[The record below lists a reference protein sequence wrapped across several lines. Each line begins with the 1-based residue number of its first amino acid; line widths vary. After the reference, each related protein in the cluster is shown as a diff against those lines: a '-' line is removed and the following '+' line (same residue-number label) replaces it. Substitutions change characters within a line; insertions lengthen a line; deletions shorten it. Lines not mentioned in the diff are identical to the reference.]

1 MKIVLSGVVVAAAGV
16 ALIIAAASAVWD
28 LVTVGAA
35 AVVVYYTVKHYRSKV
50 DERDNLIKDST
61 TLELFC
67 WLEPGSELPG
77 WDILK
82 GGPFGARLACLEWP
96 WPEAYFRAS

>member
-1 MKIVLSGVVVAAAGV
+1 M
-16 ALIIAAASAVWD
+16 
-28 LVTVGAA
+28 
-35 AVVVYYTVKHYRSKV
+35 
-50 DERDNLIKDST
+50 DNLIKDST

-82 GGPFGARLACLEWP
+82 GGPFGATLASVSYTHLTLP
-96 WPEAYFRAS
+96 TKRIV